1 MPSYRTGLVP
11 AQPAGAWVIIR
22 DMTSVPDRARVRL
35 TGISSRAYEHPADR
49 SALVALRKLSGFDTL
64 LRKLFGLFNERAFR
78 LTYLAGAV
86 RVSERQFPH
95 IYELVRDGSYI
106 LDLDEVPE
114 VYVTQNP
121 LVNAMALGRDK
132 PFIVITTGMVNLYDP
147 EELRWVV
154 GHELGHILSG
164 HVVYRTMLLI
174 LLRLAARVAF
184 LPITLGLGAIIWG
197 LEEWFRKSEL
207 SCDRA
212 GLLAGQD
219 VDAARRALMKLAGG
233 AQLSELNPDAFRE
246 QAHEYDAVPDLRD
259 SILKIL
265 QLQGNDAPVRRG
277 QVRRARLLGHAR
289 RVRAHPGRRLHAPGH
304 RQQRLGRRG
313 SQERGQGLPG
323 VVEPV
328 PGPADRHLPR
338 CRRRRGAGRRRPLRP
353 APKPPPHRRQRPD
366 RQRRRQLAE
375 PAETT
380 ANSRGAKLRDHAA
393 ARGLGPSGRAILR
406 RGTAAGRGA
415 HRGAPGGRPPGLA
428 PLAENHE
435 IVAVHDLA
443 LVFLA

>member
-1 MPSYRTGLVP
+1 MPSYRTGLVQ

-78 LTYLAGAV
+78 LTYLAGSV

-95 IYELVRDGSYI
+95 IHELVRDGSYI
-106 LDLDEVPE
+106 LDLPDVPE
-114 VYVTQNP
+114 CYVIQTP
-121 LVNAMALGRDK
+121 VVNAMALGRDK

-164 HVVYRTMLLI
+164 HAVYRTMLMFLI
-174 LLRLAARVAF
+174 QLAARIAWM
-184 LPITLGLGAIIWG
+184 PIGYLGLRGIIWG

-219 VDAARRALMKLAGG
+219 VDAGRRALMKLAGG

-246 QAHEYDAVPDLRD
+246 QAHEYDAVPDMRD
-259 SILKIL
+259 SILKLL
-265 QLQGNDAPVRRG
+265 QLQGNTHPFSVVRFAELDYWATHGEYERILGGDYPRRDTDGNASVGEEVKNAAKSYQDSWSRSEDPLIGIFRG
-277 QVRRARLLGHAR
+277 V
-289 RVRAHPGRRLHAPGH
+289 
-304 RQQRLGRRG
+304 
-313 SQERGQGLPG
+313 
-323 VVEPV
+323 
-328 PGPADRHLPR
+328 
-338 CRRRRGAGRRRPLRP
+338 
-353 APKPPPHRRQRPD
+353 
-366 RQRRRQLAE
+366 
-375 PAETT
+375 AET
-380 ANSRGAKLRDHAA
+380 A
-393 ARGLGPSGRAILR
+393 ARTGGGLFDRLSNRGGTGGTGTGGSSG
-406 RGTAAGRGA
+406 
-415 HRGAPGGRPPGLA
+415 GGGG
-428 PLAENHE
+428 NSG
-435 IVAVHDLA
+435 DSN
-443 LVFLA
+443 